1 MWITGYTSN
10 RLNEVRTLDRNQPY
24 KIGVNGVFNVQSDF
38 IEYEIGGVLF
48 KTFLNGTISVLN
60 TVSPQDRAGTSFY
73 KYRRFYSTPSR
84 TLNPTNRRDTIF
96 KIEKTV
102 DDFEYKPL
110 IKEEEKLEQ
119 VFLPEIDD
127 QIFIERAYSNIYE
140 KHMRL
145 MDIRNIGQ
153 LETYKNGFYNIKK
166 G

>member
-10 RLNEVRTLDRNQPY
+10 RLNEVRTLDRSQPY

-38 IEYEIGGVLF
+38 IEYEIDGVLY
-48 KTFLNGTISVLN
+48 KTFLRNEKIRRRN
-60 TVSPQDRAGTSFY
+60 TTNVIFNQQTKSYTSY
-73 KYRRFYSTPSR
+73 NQNNAT
-84 TLNPTNRRDTIF
+84 TDTIF
-96 KIEKTV
+96 KIEKTE
-102 DDFEYKPL
+102 DAFEYKPL

-119 VFLPEIDD
+119 VFLPEIDA

-145 MDIRNIGQ
+145 MDIKNIGQ

-166 G
+166 R